1 MSPTGDW
8 YLDRD
13 GNWTYDR
20 NAPSPGRNPAVTE
33 MLPMVPPLVEHGD
46 VGDWIDPNAADPTP
60 DEVTDRSD
68 LNYVDPWFGEA

>member
-1 MSPTGDW
+1 MPWIEDAEQPSGFRWVRPGEQPPTE
-8 YLDRD
+8 L
-13 GNWTYDR
+13 
-20 NAPSPGRNPAVTE
+20 
-33 MLPMVPPLVEHGD
+33 LPVIPPLVEHGD